1 MNFSPYFSRI
11 PSWAPLVALLSSGG
25 QKKWHP
31 SGRPFVNTVDSATC
45 DSHQHL
51 YHSQSSLSLVSIAIR
66 NKKSRK
72 NWKKNLETKKHLNA
86 ENAFNNR
93 LPKEIYSD
101 CRVTSEKK
109 TLGGLFFI
117 TVFVRIWV
125 NVWRRT
131 VIRNFEQDSNPGPN
145 CQWAYDH
152 FGRLL
157 SWSSRNGRLFG
168 QKSRERKFIVRDY
181 HSAFWIP
188 RRADLNS
195 LLY

>member
-1 MNFSPYFSRI
+1 MASVWATVRQYCRLSNLWLAPTSLPLSVLTLSRQYCDKE
-11 PSWAPLVALLSSGG
+11 
-25 QKKWHP
+25 QK
-31 SGRPFVNTVDSATC
+31 
-45 DSHQHL
+45 
-51 YHSQSSLSLVSIAIR
+51 I
-66 NKKSRK
+66 KKK
-72 NWKKNLETKKHLNA
+72 LKKNLETKKHLNA
-86 ENAFNNR
+86 ENAFNNNR